1 MPVATL
7 TSVATNIDYVAHLT
21 AESARFG
28 AAIRN
33 VPPAAAVPT
42 CPDWNAD
49 DLLWHLAWVQSWWG
63 IVVRDNVDG
72 PQARAS
78 LPARPDDRAGLLAL
92 FEQAS
97 RELAGVLAAATP
109 QTPAW
114 TWSTDHTV
122 GFIRRKQAH
131 EALIHR
137 VDAELVAGR
146 RTPMDPALSA
156 DGVDEAL
163 RIMYGGLPDWG
174 SFTRSPAGPCGSA
187 PRTPATPGTSSWSAS
202 PAPVRTESPT
212 TSLISVPASTTT
224 ASRPRPPSAAPP
236 RTWTVGSGTG
246 PRSGSSSGRVK
257 PRRSITSSRPSRTP
271 STDPA
276 LSWACRRG
284 TRPVPGPGGRGAGP
298 GDRTAWWPAT
308 GPGRADPGPD
318 PGYGRAGPAG

>member
-1 MPVATL
+1 M
-7 TSVATNIDYVAHLT
+7 ATNIDYVAHLT

-28 AAIRN
+28 AAIRD
-33 VPPAAAVPT
+33 VPPAAPVPT

-72 PQARAS
+72 PQARAA
-78 LPARPDDRAGLLAL
+78 LPARPNDRAGLLAL
-92 FEQAS
+92 FDEAS

-137 VDAELVAGR
+137 VDAEIVAGR

-174 SFTRSPAGPCGSA
+174 SFTPIAG
-187 PRTPATPGTSSWSAS
+187 RTLRIRATDTGDTWHVEL
-202 PAPVRTESPT
+202 VRFT
-212 TSLISVPASTTT
+212 
-224 ASRPRPPSAAPP
+224 
-236 RTWTVGSGTG
+236 GTG
-246 PRSGSSSGRVK
+246 PDGISYDEPDIRTSPDDDGQPTAAAISGTAADLDCWLWHRPTIGELVRSGE
-257 PRRSITSSRPSRTP
+257 PE
-271 STDPA
+271 A
-276 LSWACRRG
+276 LDHFEQAI
-284 TRPVPGPGGRGAGP
+284 AHAL
-298 GDRTAWWPAT
+298 D
-308 GPGRADPGPD
+308 
-318 PGYGRAGPAG
+318 